1 MPMIY
6 HATAVKQVEILEGY
20 RLLLTFD
27 NGEKRVFDVEPLL
40 TFGKFR
46 ELASPSLFR
55 TVRVSF
61 DTIAWSNGLDLDPEY
76 LYEHSKT
83 FSAEPIASL

>member
-1 MPMIY
+1 MYP
-6 HATAVKQVEILEGY
+6 AVKQVEILDGY

-27 NGEKRVFDVEPLL
+27 NGEKRVFDVQPLL
-40 TFGKFR
+40 AFGKFR
-46 ELASPSLFR
+46 ELTSPTLFR

-76 LYEHSKT
+76 LYEHSEAL
-83 FSAEPIASL
+83 SAEPVAAP

>member
-1 MPMIY
+1 MYP
-6 HATAVKQVEILEGY
+6 AVKQVEILDNY

-27 NGEKRVFDVEPLL
+27 NGEKRAFDVQPLL

-46 ELASPSLFR
+46 ELVSPSLFR
-55 TVRVSF
+55 TVRISF

-76 LYEHSKT
+76 LYEHSEAL
-83 FSAEPIASL
+83 SAEPIAAP

>member
-1 MPMIY
+1 MYP
-6 HATAVKQVEILEGY
+6 AVKQVEILDDY

-27 NGEKRVFDVEPLL
+27 NGERRVFDVQPLL
-40 TFGKFR
+40 SFGKFR

-61 DTIAWSNGLDLDPEY
+61 DTIAWSNGLDLDPEH
-76 LYEHSKT
+76 LYAHSKT
-83 FSAEPIASL
+83 FTEEPVAAL